1 MSDKTC
7 LDLMVGLGN
16 KYPKQ
21 LLNSAVHKGYYV
33 FPKRIVKALEA
44 MKHQKGMKKGFSLGI
59 SEVDHKATLWV
70 ISISTV

>member
-21 LLNSAVHKGYYV
+21 LLNSAVHISFNKSHGHLD
-33 FPKRIVKALEA
+33 KKMKNILEREDLPA
-44 MKHQKGMKKGFSLGI
+44 DERLKLYDQSFTRYLN
-59 SEVDHKATLWV
+59 VDDD
-70 ISISTV
+70 